1 MSIFQTS
8 VLQRLSNTKFL
19 SIAGL
24 SLVTVA
30 VVISLNTNTT
40 PSTATK
46 SIELSPKKAAPQV
59 VVDTLKPET
68 IIKTVPLPPQ
78 FEYTIKKGDTLSG
91 VFSKLNISRE
101 DMQKVMESDLDS
113 LKIDTLKPGDTL
125 RFWLDENN
133 HKLTKFELQQT
144 PAQKFDYVRTPSGDF
159 EYQETTLPGQWKS
172 AVASG
177 TIHGSFSVS
186 AQKAGLDYS
195 EVLEITNLLKDKL
208 NFARDLRAGD
218 TFEVVHERQFI
229 DGKPTGQHEVRAIR
243 IHNKGKIISA
253 YLHTDGNYY
262 DEDGNSLQRA
272 FLRYPSAKQ
281 WRISSNFNPNRK
293 HPVTGRRQPHNG
305 VDFAAPRGTP
315 VLATGDGV
323 VVLTTNHPY
332 AGRYIVIQHG
342 TNYKTRYLHNTKI
355 LVKKGQRVHR
365 GQEIALSGS
374 TGRVTGPHIHYEF
387 LIRNKPV
394 NPMTANIPMASSV
407 PGKEKKVF
415 EQMVAQ
421 YNQMMKDPMSAETI
435 QLARI
440 KPKTKDS

>member
-1 MSIFQTS
+1 
-8 VLQRLSNTKFL
+8 
-19 SIAGL
+19 
-24 SLVTVA
+24 
-30 VVISLNTNTT
+30 
-40 PSTATK
+40 
-46 SIELSPKKAAPQV
+46 
-59 VVDTLKPET
+59 
-68 IIKTVPLPPQ
+68 
-78 FEYTIKKGDTLSG
+78 
-91 VFSKLNISRE
+91 
-101 DMQKVMESDLDS
+101 
-113 LKIDTLKPGDTL
+113 
-125 RFWLDENN
+125 
-133 HKLTKFELQQT
+133 
-144 PAQKFDYVRTPSGDF
+144 
-159 EYQETTLPGQWKS
+159 
-172 AVASG
+172 
-177 TIHGSFSVS
+177 
-186 AQKAGLDYS
+186 DYS

-415 EQMVAQ
+415 DQMVAQ